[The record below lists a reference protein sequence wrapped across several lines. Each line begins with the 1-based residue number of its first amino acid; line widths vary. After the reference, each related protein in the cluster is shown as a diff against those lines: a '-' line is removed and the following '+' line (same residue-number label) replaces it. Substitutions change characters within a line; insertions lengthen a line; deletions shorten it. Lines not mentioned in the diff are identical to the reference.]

1 MRGRSTAVPSLVAV
15 DSATLVDRKTG
26 VEYGAGDGAAKAWAF
41 IEYNGAVATLA
52 ASFGVA
58 DIDDTGTGNVLLTWT
73 TPFANATYV
82 VVATVATSGNDFAIV
97 SAITTTTARVLVRD
111 TPTGGPADPT
121 IGLMVVAFGV
131 Q

>member
-1 MRGRSTAVPSLVAV
+1 MRSRSTAVPSLVAV

-26 VEYGAGDGAAKAWAF
+26 VEYGTGDGAAKAWAF

-52 ASFGVA
+52 ASFGVVHVRSTLPVPVSSMSA
-58 DIDDTGTGNVLLTWT
+58 
-73 TPFANATYV
+73 TPFASATYV